1 MTAVRAEISITPPEG
16 SVFDGY
22 AIYWRPAG
30 STGPWAPRG
39 YSAVERITLDDLPT
53 QGRFEIA
60 VAPIVAGLEAP
71 AERWTVLEWSPES
84 TTDFTA
90 PAVPGNFRAGQEGAS
105 VVLAWDQSTDPY
117 VSHVEIRMG
126 GAAWIDGI
134 EVARVPYPGSS
145 CRVGTWW
152 TGSQTYR
159 ARTVSHQ
166 GLVSSDV
173 STMIDVE
180 ADSYAPVQATVD
192 EDGGGFASTKTNTE
206 VSSSKLRITKLPAT
220 ANGWTAVANTYTH
233 PAYLPHKGSGTYV
246 TGWQDR
252 GVVVRERVEVQCA
265 FARESATFTAD
276 DWTLPLRGGVLDPG
290 APSIGDRL
298 TPGGVPTGGSSI
310 GVEIDTA
317 QDGVPTSDGWR
328 PWVPGTVYLFRQY
341 RLRFTLSS
349 IGFHSLEISTLK
361 HRGRRLNRKDEV
373 AVTVSGTG
381 GTSVSFT
388 TPFTAAPKVT
398 ATVIGS
404 TSRLAVAY
412 DVTASGCNVRIYDD
426 TGAEQSSGTVHVHA
440 LGV

>member
-16 SVFDGY
+16 SVIDAY
-22 AIYWRPAG
+22 AVYWRPAG

-53 QGRFEIA
+53 QGRYEFA
-60 VAPIVAGLEAP
+60 VAPIVAGLEASS
-71 AERWTVLEWSPES
+71 ERWTIVDWSPES
-84 TTDFTA
+84 TEDFTA

-105 VVLAWDQSTDPY
+105 VVLAWDQAQDPY
-117 VSHVEIRMG
+117 ISHVEIRMG

-134 EVARVPYPGSS
+134 EVARVPYPGTSV
-145 CRVGTWW
+145 RVGTWW

-166 GLVSSDV
+166 GLVSTDV
-173 STMIDVE
+173 SATLDVE

-192 EDGGGFASTKTNTE
+192 EDGGGFASTKSGTE
-206 VSSSKLRITKLPAT
+206 VSSSKLRITKLPTTEAGFT
-220 ANGWTAVANTYTH
+220 SAESGYTTGE
-233 PAYLPHKGSGTYV
+233 YLPHVGTGTYV
-246 TGWQDR
+246 TAWQDR
-252 GVVVRERVEVQCA
+252 GAVVRERVEVQCA
-265 FARESATFTAD
+265 FARESGTIIESMCTVPERLAA
-276 DWTLPLRGGVLDPG
+276 DPG
-290 APSIGDRL
+290 ALSIGDRL
-298 TPGGVPTGGSSI
+298 LETGVPTAGSSI

-328 PWVPGTVYLFRQY
+328 VWVPGTVYLFRQY

-381 GTSVSFT
+381 GTAVSFT

-398 ATVIGS
+398 ATVIGTTARS
-404 TSRLAVAY
+404 AVVSS
-412 DVTASGCNVRIYDD
+412 VTASGCDVRIFDD

>member
-16 SVFDGY
+16 SVIDGY

-30 STGPWAPRG
+30 SVGPWAPRG
-39 YSAVERITLDDLPT
+39 YSAVERITLNDLPT

-71 AERWTVLEWSPES
+71 AERWTVLDWSPES
-84 TTDFTA
+84 TEDFTA
-90 PAVPGNFRAGQEGAS
+90 PAVPGNFRAAQDGAH
-105 VVLAWDQSTDPY
+105 VVLAWDQITDPY

-134 EVARVPYPGSS
+134 EVARVPYPGSVA
-145 CRVGTWW
+145 RVGAWW

-159 ARTVSHQ
+159 ARAVTHQ
-166 GLVSSDV
+166 GLVSTDV
-173 STMIDVE
+173 SATLDVE
-180 ADSYAPVQATVD
+180 ADSYMPVQATVD
-192 EDGGGFASTKTNTE
+192 EDGGGFASTKSGTE
-206 VSSSKLRITKLPAT
+206 VSSSKLRITKLPTTEAGFSS
-220 ANGWTAVANTYTH
+220 AESGYTTGE
-233 PAYLPHKGSGTYV
+233 YLPHVGSGTYV
-246 TGWQDR
+246 TAWQDR
-252 GVVVRERVEVQCA
+252 TVVVRERIEVQCA
-265 FARESATFTAD
+265 FARESGTIIESMCTVPERLASA
-276 DWTLPLRGGVLDPG
+276 PG
-290 APSIGDRL
+290 ALSIGDRL
-298 TPGGVPTGGSSI
+298 LETGVPTAGSSI

-404 TSRLAVAY
+404 TCRTAVAY
-412 DVTASGCNVRIYDD
+412 DVTASGCHVRIYDD
-426 TGAEQSSGTVHVHA
+426 AGSEQSSGTVHVHA